1 MMGMATNLLTTV
13 ACCLSFTIHA
23 TIISYQR
30 PFFSEYQED
39 DVYDWSSLSNEGSTL
54 ADIDG
59 WKSVLSDDIK
69 ICPTAK
75 NYCEHPGALFV
86 SFLAPRAASDTLQP
100 PCHINSHSDLT
111 LDCKFSFSPIFLVSH
126 FPREEVEK

>member
-1 MMGMATNLLTTV
+1 MATNLLTTV

-30 PFFSEYQED
+30 LFFSEYQEE
-39 DVYDWSSLSNEGSTL
+39 DVYDWSSLQNEGSTL

-86 SFLAPRAASDTLQP
+86 SFLVAAS
-100 PCHINSHSDLT
+100 S
-111 LDCKFSFSPIFLVSH
+111 V
-126 FPREEVEK
+126 